1 MLGNYRGNTTL
12 IAPLAWHPTNKNAVI
27 VCDLTANIDDLL
39 TKSAEELRE
48 NLYTKKE
55 TLLEAGMLPVPLK
68 LIHINKCPIV
78 APEKTLLPQ
87 NAERLG
93 IDRALCEKN
102 QQRLLASKDVRQKV
116 MDIFQQVREFEAS
129 DNVETE
135 LYNGFFSD
143 ADKNNMAILRTL
155 EPEKLAEHNLS
166 FQDPR
171 IPQLLFHYRARHFY
185 RTLNRAEQI
194 KWQKYRRKKLEAEV
208 LRFEQSLQ
216 ELAAQNENDEE
227 KLTLLQKVYE
237 YGNKIIG

>member
-1 MLGNYRGNTTL
+1 M
-12 IAPLAWHPTNKNAVI
+12 I

-55 TLLEAGMLPVPLK
+55 TLLEAGVLPVPLK

-93 IDRALCEKN
+93 IDRALCMQN
-102 QQRLLASKDVRQKV
+102 QQRLLASQDIRQKV
-116 MDIFQQVREFEAS
+116 MDIFQQEREFEAS

-185 RTLNRAEQI
+185 RTLNRSEQI
-194 KWQKYRRKKLEAEV
+194 KWQKYCRKKLDSEI
-208 LRFEQSLQ
+208 LQFEQSLQ
-216 ELAAQNENDEE
+216 ALAAQHENNEE
-227 KLTLLQKVYE
+227 KLILLQKIYE
-237 YGNKIIG
+237 YGSKLIG

>member
-1 MLGNYRGNTTL
+1 M
-12 IAPLAWHPTNKNAVI
+12 
-27 VCDLTANIDDLL
+27 
-39 TKSAEELRE
+39 
-48 NLYTKKE
+48 
-55 TLLEAGMLPVPLK
+55 
-68 LIHINKCPIV
+68 

-93 IDRALCEKN
+93 IDRALCMQN
-102 QQRLLASKDVRQKV
+102 QQRLLASQDIRQKV
-116 MDIFQQVREFEAS
+116 MDIFQQEREFEAS

-185 RTLNRAEQI
+185 RTLNRSEQI
-194 KWQKYRRKKLEAEV
+194 KWQKYCRKKLDSEI
-208 LRFEQSLQ
+208 LQFEQSLQ
-216 ELAAQNENDEE
+216 ALAAQHENNEE
-227 KLTLLQKVYE
+227 KLILLQKIYE
-237 YGNKIIG
+237 YGSKLIG

>member
-1 MLGNYRGNTTL
+1 M
-12 IAPLAWHPTNKNAVI
+12 I

-55 TLLEAGMLPVPLK
+55 TLLETGKLPVPLK

-93 IDRALCEKN
+93 IDRALCMQN
-102 QQRLLASKDVRQKV
+102 QQRLLASQDIRQKV
-116 MDIFQQVREFEAS
+116 MDIFQQEREFEAS

-185 RTLNRAEQI
+185 RTLNRSEQI
-194 KWQKYRRKKLEAEV
+194 KWQKYCRKKLDSEI
-208 LRFEQSLQ
+208 LQFEQSLQ
-216 ELAAQNENDEE
+216 ALAAQHANNEE
-227 KLTLLQKVYE
+227 KLILLQKVYE
-237 YGNKIIG
+237 YGSKLIG